1 MAQVRQQTKILT
13 KRLTLCLGTLSAS
26 IEAIMLIFFVLKIY
40 VEYEKLIIMHNK
52 IIRIFIFI
60 IANFQNQVITSEI

>member
-1 MAQVRQQTKILT
+1 MAQVRQQTKSLT
-13 KRLTLCLGTLSAS
+13 KRLTLYFGTLSAS

-40 VEYEKLIIMHNK
+40 VEYEKLIIKHNK

-60 IANFQNQVITSEI
+60 IATFQNQFIDSEI